1 MAKDYSK
8 FSHEELVKFI
18 EELQSQ
24 LKSEKYG
31 LYWDRSIETEECI
44 TKCAV
49 YMPLLERID
58 EKTLFFDKSDNNI
71 LLEGDNYHSLATL
84 KMLSNGKPI
93 CDAIYIDP
101 PYNTGNE
108 DFAYNDNY
116 VDNDDGYRHSKWL
129 SFMESRLKIA
139 REILAEDGCIFIS
152 IDDHEMANLKL
163 LCDQIFGAKN
173 FINCIAIKMSE
184 MSGVKMAHIN
194 LRLPKLKEYCLVY
207 SKSNLF
213 EIKPI
218 VKNRIENLEE
228 FSKYAKYYSK
238 IIEDRSLPIEQW
250 NIIPLTEYISKNNI
264 PIKTDE
270 EILRFK
276 IENAERMV
284 YRTNNKS
291 FSKIRCDKDIT
302 NIISPT
308 GIEYIWWEGKQML
321 FLSDYT
327 KSYEGDFWTDIS
339 TINLNKEGGV
349 DYQNGKKPLK
359 LLIKLF
365 SMIKKENAVILDF
378 FAGSG
383 STAEAILM
391 MNKIDGQHR
400 KFILCQCNEQHNNI
414 CTDVTYPRLKTV
426 ITGIRPDGT
435 KYSDG
440 IPANL
445 IYYKTDFI
453 KDSNNTD
460 QAKYCLVEKVDEL
473 LCISEDIFIQLERND
488 YSSHYVSNDESR
500 HMFIY
505 FDYYN
510 EVKFNEFKQRVLN
523 ATGTK
528 IVYIFSSDNNVD
540 ETLFE
545 GIKDVEVKPIPSKIY
560 EIYKEI
566 VEDIKRG

>member
-264 PIKTDE
+264 PIKTDD

-302 NIISPT
+302 KIISPT

-349 DYQNGKKPLK
+349 EFYFDIQDENDIVVSGCPYCLLK
-359 LLIKLF
+359 IICERIGIKYYIG
-365 SMIKKENAVILDF
+365 SDIDPIKGEINRICYKDK
-378 FAGSG
+378 
-383 STAEAILM
+383 
-391 MNKIDGQHR
+391 KIDAFREVYGDVIIDD
-400 KFILCQCNEQHNNI
+400 FY
-414 CTDVTYPRLKTV
+414 TDSMNDTPMIEISRNAY
-426 ITGIRPDGT
+426 
-435 KYSDG
+435 
-440 IPANL
+440 
-445 IYYKTDFI
+445 
-453 KDSNNTD
+453 
-460 QAKYCLVEKVDEL
+460 LVKGD
-473 LCISEDIFIQLERND
+473 
-488 YSSHYVSNDESR
+488 
-500 HMFIY
+500 
-505 FDYYN
+505 
-510 EVKFNEFKQRVLN
+510 
-523 ATGTK
+523 K
-528 IVYIFSSDNNVD
+528 IVK
-540 ETLFE
+540 
-545 GIKDVEVKPIPSKIY
+545 IK
-560 EIYKEI
+560 
-566 VEDIKRG
+566 